1 MKEIT
6 RYSIVLLVI
15 CLISAGMLALI
26 YNIAEPRINE
36 QRRLEE
42 ERAIE
47 EVLPQAP
54 DVIEKVEQE
63 GLVFYKAKDAQGQ
76 FIAYVFIT
84 EAYGYSSNIRT
95 VVSLKPNGKIMA
107 IKVLEHQETP
117 GIGSRITED
126 EFLNQFKNKNINE
139 QFDAI
144 TGATISS
151 GAVIDSIKEKAQE
164 ILQYGE

>member
-26 YNIAEPRINE
+26 YNIAEPRINQ
-36 QRRLEE
+36 QRKLEE